1 MKLKNITDSIKGFVS
16 STSWKIEKH
25 APEILLVTGIVS
37 TIAAVAMAVKATPKA
52 MEVIE
57 EHKKQL
63 EVIEKSEEAGA
74 TVDENGKTVEY
85 TPDDAKKDRR
95 ITLGKTVVG
104 CAKLY
109 APSALLLGLS
119 IFCQIK
125 GYKTLSRR
133 LAEASMAYAALA
145 SKFKE
150 YRKRVADKF
159 GIDEERKIYHNMKA
173 VDVIRNGEDE
183 NGNPTEGSGVD
194 TVYLADDDD
203 YTALFTQFD
212 KDGVL
217 NPNWYPDSEQN
228 LDWLRME
235 QDYWNK
241 VLKCRKGKP
250 VFLNEVRERLRVG
263 RTQKAQAVGWVYKP
277 NDPNH
282 NGDNYIDFG
291 LDRLIKAYRNGD
303 EMPDEA
309 SFVLDFNVDG
319 NVLYAV

>member
-1 MKLKNITDSIKGFVS
+1 MNFKEVANSVKGFVS
-16 STSWKIEKH
+16 KMSWQIEKH
-25 APEILLVTGIVS
+25 KPEILLVTGIVS
-37 TIAAVAMAVKATPKA
+37 TVAGVVLACRATVKAQA
-52 MEVIE
+52 VVE
-57 EHKKQL
+57 EHKNQL
-63 EVIEKSEEAGA
+63 EVIEKSENTGV
-74 TVDENGKTVEY
+74 TVNADGETVEY
-85 TPDDAKKDRR
+85 THDDAKKDRIANLAR
-95 ITLGKTVVG
+95 TGLRCG
-104 CAKLY
+104 KLY
-109 APSALLLGLS
+109 LLSALLIGLS

-125 GYKTLSRR
+125 GYKTLSER
-133 LAEASMAYAALA
+133 LAMASAAYAALA
-145 SKFKE
+145 TKFKN
-150 YRKRVADKF
+150 YRKRVADKL
-159 GIDEERKIYHNMKA
+159 GSDEEAVIYHDMKA
-173 VDVIRNGEDE
+173 VDVVRNGEDE
-183 NGNPTEGSGVD
+183 NGNPIESKE
-194 TVYLADDDD
+194 TVFVADDDD
-203 YTALFTQFD
+203 YTALFTQYD

-277 NDPNH
+277 DDPNH
-282 NGDNYIDFG
+282 VGDNYIDFG
-291 LDRLIKAYRNGD
+291 LDRLIRAYRNGD

>member
-37 TIAAVAMAVKATPKA
+37 TVAAVVMAVKATPKA
-52 MEVIE
+52 MAVIE

-63 EVIEKSEEAGA
+63 DVIEKSEEAGA
-74 TVDENGKTVEY
+74 AIDENGKKVEY
-85 TPDDAKKDRR
+85 SHDDARKDRR
-95 ITLGKTVVG
+95 TTLVRTVVD
-104 CAKLY
+104 CSKLY
-109 APSALLLGLS
+109 ALSAFLLALS
-119 IFCQIK
+119 VFCQIK

-145 SKFKE
+145 KKFKE
-150 YRKRVADKF
+150 YRKRIADKY
-159 GIDEERKIYHNMKA
+159 GVDEERKIYHNMKA
-173 VDVIRNGEDE
+173 VEVVDNGEDG
-183 NGNPTEGSGVD
+183 NGNPTDGTGVN
-194 TVYLADDDD
+194 TVFVADDDD

-228 LDWLRME
+228 LDWLQME

-263 RTQKAQAVGWVYKP
+263 RTQKGQAVGWVYKP
-277 NDPNH
+277 DDPH
-282 NGDNYIDFG
+282 HIGDNYIDFG
-291 LDRLIKAYRNGD
+291 LDRLIRAYRNGD

-319 NVLYAV
+319 NILYAV

>member
-63 EVIEKSEEAGA
+63 DVIEKSEEAGA
-74 TVDENGKTVEY
+74 ARDADGKTVEY
-85 TPDDAKKDRR
+85 THEDAKKDRR
-95 ITLGKTVVG
+95 TTLVKTVVSCG
-104 CAKLY
+104 KLY
-109 APSALLLGLS
+109 ALSALLLGLS

-145 SKFKE
+145 NKFKQ
-150 YRKRVADKF
+150 YRQRVADKY
-159 GIDEERKIYHNMKA
+159 GPDEEKKLYHGMKA
-173 VDVIRNGEDE
+173 VDVVRNGEDE
-183 NGNPTEGSGVD
+183 NGNPTEGNVE
-194 TVYLADDDD
+194 TVFVADDDD

-217 NPNWYPDSEQN
+217 NPNWSPDSEQN
-228 LDWLRME
+228 LNWLRME
-235 QDYWNK
+235 QDYWNRK
-241 VLKCRKGKP
+241 LKCRKGKP
-250 VFLNEVRERLRVG
+250 VFLNEVRERCGVG

-277 NDPNH
+277 DDPNH

-291 LDRLIKAYRNGD
+291 LDRLIRAYRNGE

>member
-1 MKLKNITDSIKGFVS
+1 MKLKDIADSVKGFVS

-37 TIAAVAMAVKATPKA
+37 TVAAVAMAIKATPKA
-52 MEVIE
+52 VAVIE

-63 EVIEKSEEAGA
+63 DVIEKSEEAGE
-74 TVDENGKTVEY
+74 TVDSDGNVVEY
-85 TPDDAKKDRR
+85 THEDAKKDRLT
-95 ITLGKTVVG
+95 TLGKTVITCG
-104 CAKLY
+104 KLY
-109 APSALLLGLS
+109 ALSTLLLGLS

-145 SKFKE
+145 SKFKA
-150 YRKRVADKF
+150 YRKRVADKL
-159 GIDEERKIYHNMKA
+159 GPDEEAVIYHDMKA
-173 VDVIRNGEDE
+173 VDVVRNGVDE
-183 NGNPTEGSGVD
+183 NGNPTEGSGIE
-194 TVYLADDDD
+194 TVFVADDDD

-277 NDPNH
+277 DDPNH
-282 NGDNYIDFG
+282 NGDNFIDFG
-291 LDRLIKAYRNGD
+291 LDKMIRAYRNGE

>member
-16 STSWKIEKH
+16 STSWNVQKH

-52 MEVIE
+52 MKVID

-63 EVIEKSEEAGA
+63 EVIEKSEEAGV
-74 TVDENGKTVEY
+74 TVNADGETVEY

-95 ITLGKTVVG
+95 TTLAKAVISCG
-104 CAKLY
+104 KLY
-109 APSALLLGLS
+109 ALSALLLGLS

-145 SKFKE
+145 TKFKN
-150 YRKRVADKF
+150 YRKRVADKL
-159 GIDEERKIYHNMKA
+159 GPDEEAVIYHDMKA
-173 VDVIRNGEDE
+173 VDVVRNGEDE
-183 NGNPTEGSGVD
+183 NGNPTEGSDVE
-194 TVYLADDDD
+194 TVFVADDDD

-212 KDGVL
+212 KDGIL
-217 NPNWYPDSEQN
+217 NTAWSPDSEQN
-228 LDWLRME
+228 LTWLRME
-235 QDYWNK
+235 QDYWNNK
-241 VLKCRKGKP
+241 LKCRKGKP
-250 VFLNEVRERLRVG
+250 VFLNEVRERLGVG

-277 NDPNH
+277 DDPNH

-291 LDRLIKAYRNGD
+291 LDRLIKAYRNGE
-303 EMPDEA
+303 EMPDDA

>member
-1 MKLKNITDSIKGFVS
+1 MKIKDIADSVKGFVS

-52 MEVIE
+52 MAVIE

-63 EVIEKSEEAGA
+63 EVIEKSEEAGV
-74 TVDENGKTVEY
+74 TVNADGETVEY

-95 ITLGKTVVG
+95 TTLAKTVISCG
-104 CAKLY
+104 KLY
-109 APSALLLGLS
+109 AMSALLLGLS

-145 SKFKE
+145 TKFKS
-150 YRKRVADKF
+150 YRKRVADKL
-159 GIDEERKIYHNMKA
+159 GADEEAVIYHDMKA
-173 VDVIRNGEDE
+173 VDVVRNGEDE
-183 NGNPTEGSGVD
+183 NGNPTEAGID
-194 TVYLADDDD
+194 TVFVADDDD
-203 YTALFTQFD
+203 YTALFSQYD
-212 KDGVL
+212 KDGIL
-217 NPNWYPDSEQN
+217 NPNWYPDSAQN

-235 QDYWNK
+235 QDYWNN

-277 NDPNH
+277 DDPNH

-291 LDRLIKAYRNGD
+291 LDRMVRAYRNGD
-303 EMPDEA
+303 EFPDEA

-319 NVLYAV
+319 NVMYAL